1 MAAAVPTT
9 GPESPPTI
17 IRPAKRRVRLREL
30 VTGFEVARMI
40 GQRDIKAKYKQSAL
54 GMLWL
59 LIGPLGM
66 LIAVTIAFSGVTSV
80 HTGDVPY
87 MVFALVGLTVWTYM
101 QMSITIGATAIVGNS
116 SLVRRSTVPRLALV
130 FGGLLGNL
138 PAASVML
145 AASVVLAAIYG
156 VLPLQAFL
164 LPVLLVWLLALVGGI
179 ALLISSVAVRFR
191 DVTSVIPLVL
201 QAGLFVSPVG
211 YPLAGAPA
219 NIHTLLMLNP
229 VSGMI
234 EAWRWSLLGIAADT
248 TVIAISLGWTALL
261 AVSGWIVFSRLE
273 VHFADVI

>member
-9 GPESPPTI
+9 GPESPTTI

-30 VTGFEVARMI
+30 WTGLEVARMI

-59 LIGPLGM
+59 LIGPMGM

-116 SLVRRSTVPRLALV
+116 SLVRRSTVSRLALV
-130 FGGLLGNL
+130 LGGLLGNL

-145 AASVVLAAIYG
+145 AASIVLAAAFG
-156 VLPLQAFL
+156 VLPLQAL
-164 LPVLLVWLLALVGGI
+164 MLPLLLVWLIVLVGSLAL
-179 ALLISSVAVRFR
+179 LTSSVAVRFR
-191 DVTSVIPLVL
+191 DVTAVIPLVI
-201 QAGLFVSPVG
+201 QAGLFVSPIG
-211 YPLAGAPA
+211 YPLDGAPA
-219 NIHTLLMLNP
+219 NIHTFLMLNP
-229 VSGMI
+229 VSGVV
-234 EAWRWSLLGIAADT
+234 EAWRWSLLDMAANT
-248 TVIAISLGWTALL
+248 TVIWISLGWTLL
-261 AVSGWIVFSRLE
+261 FAVVGWQVFTRLE
-273 VHFADVI
+273 VSFSDVI